1 MVPMNQRSSRNNFS
15 DFLKKNVFLAVLLV
29 SLISISVINVITLR
43 IQLYKIGN
51 YPILLTIISNV
62 VFVGV
67 MFPLSLLLGP
77 SESEKKSK
85 SIHYMIMAFLDGLG
99 SILAVIGGNM
109 TSGPLQLLLGKC
121 DLILIIFFSKL
132 LTVYGIMN
140 ARYLWS
146 HYTGAFI
153 ILIGIMLVVLPKL
166 IKDNDDNNS
175 PLGIIVFTACAI
187 PFSIS
192 TIYKEIFM
200 KGMSLGPV
208 YVNAQIAI
216 WQLFFSIFFT
226 PIIMIPGLGSVPFE
240 KLPSNLVD
248 GLRCIFLGENSQDKD
263 ECPNGWL
270 ILFFYIFVNLIYNLL
285 LLSTIKFSSSSLS
298 VISVSVALP
307 IATILFS
314 LKIVMGNHAVP
325 LEPLA
330 ILALFAVIL
339 GFGVYKWKSDQK
351 TVEPID
357 IMPITIDDS
366 DNKSLMQDL
375 VDDDSDDESNPFMI

>member
-1 MVPMNQRSSRNNFS
+1 MFPINRKSSQNNFS
-15 DFLKKNVFLAVLLV
+15 EFLRQNVFLTVLLI
-29 SLISISVINVITLR
+29 SLISITVINVITLR

-51 YPILLTIISNV
+51 YPILLTIISNL

-85 SIHYMIMAFLDGLG
+85 SIHYMTLAFLDGLG

-121 DLILIIFFSKL
+121 DLVLIIFLSKL
-132 LTVYGIMN
+132 LTVYGLMS

-166 IKDNDDNNS
+166 IKDNDTNNS
-175 PLGIIVFTACAI
+175 PLGIIIFTSCAI

-226 PIIMIPGLGSVPFE
+226 PIVMVPGLGSVPFE

-298 VISVSVALP
+298 VISVSVALQ

-330 ILALFAVIL
+330 IVALFAVIF
-339 GFGVYKWKSDQK
+339 GFSVYKWKSDQK
-351 TVEPID
+351 TVEPIN
-357 IMPITIDDS
+357 IIPISIDDS
-366 DNKSLMQDL
+366 DDKLLMQEMA
-375 VDDDSDDESNPFMI
+375 DDSDDESNPFS